1 MAEARTNTIA
11 PVSKGAAMLVPLLNP
26 VKPPGRVDCTELPG
40 AHTRTQEPKLE
51 YVADTSPVVV

>member
-1 MAEARTNTIA
+1 
-11 PVSKGAAMLVPLLNP
+11 MLVPLLNP